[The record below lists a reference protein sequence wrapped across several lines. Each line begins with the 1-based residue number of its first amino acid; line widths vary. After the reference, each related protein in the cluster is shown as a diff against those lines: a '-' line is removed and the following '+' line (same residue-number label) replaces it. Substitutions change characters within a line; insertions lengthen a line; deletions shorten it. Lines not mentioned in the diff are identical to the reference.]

1 MNFKKGEIIK
11 DDKSGKNIISVLN
24 KTIKELQNYKS
35 YSKEE
40 VKIKLCF
47 LFYLIGDLH
56 QPLHV
61 GNGSDKGEINTK

>member
-47 LFYLIGDLH
+47 LFHLIGDLH

-61 GNGSDKGEINTK
+61 GYGSDK